1 MFFKKNSFK
10 IKTIIFSIA
19 LIIVVFSFSI
29 TAVVLYSNTSDFIK
43 EKITNSSYSNLSQ
56 ISKKIEMS
64 FSEVENVTKRI
75 AESNVLKEYLDQYNS
90 KKHIAFENVYLTK
103 QINNFLKNS
112 KVYAEGIIDSIL
124 FVTPEE
130 HFYVGENRY
139 KDHVSINY
147 NTLTDSSFYKSMSE
161 NPAKPF
167 LLYLDDDLIE
177 NDDIYTS
184 MDNVLVKGNTLFV
197 LKSVFNNQTYG
208 IVLIK
213 INDDWINSILEE
225 NSLTAIIDNK
235 SILWKGEQV
244 GDIPVGSIISK
255 MSNKDEGVI
264 EGPDKQRM
272 FYNKLSWG
280 EWYLLYFEY
289 LPSGIQQLKSIGNYI
304 ILSFIISILISVG
317 ISKFTLNKLIEP
329 LNSLTSSV
337 RKYKSKDDADTFISI
352 KKDKYSIR
360 ERILFY
366 YFMVIIIPLAFFVFS
381 YFLFSKNIIQNELL
395 QSEQTAFNQT
405 SENISLYMEKKLK
418 AISSMSYDRTIQNA
432 LVSEQENLNSN
443 KLYQVVNSYMLL
455 ANGYDDININNI
467 NGKRILSTYNNNKD
481 YHSTESKLAAW
492 SVNSDKIGWRN
503 SRKDELGRFIL
514 KIVIKV
520 RGYDL
525 DSHYNKYLLEDIGNI
540 EINLEESELEQFY
553 RDIYLKSNA
562 KIMIVDN
569 QERVVSSID
578 KSLIGSSY
586 TNLKRDKSLNQS
598 VITFEKAIDNTPWIL
613 VGEYDYKAIL
623 NEFTQILYYVG
634 FILIIIVLFLIIVS
648 FEISYRLASSLTRVN
663 KAMTEVAHGDL
674 SYGVSEN
681 SRISEIAELASTF
694 NEMMTRIDML
704 IDDLIITKN
713 KQQRLEMEKRD
724 VEIYALQSQIKP
736 HFLCNTLESIRCL
749 VKEKSET
756 SAIEMLKDL
765 SDLFR
770 YGISKVENLIPI
782 EQELAH
788 AAAYTRIMSKRF
800 KNISFKWELEDEA
813 NAYYTPK
820 MLLQPVIENAI
831 YHGIVP
837 HIPHGEINI
846 SCKLSEDSI
855 IFKISDNGVGICKI
869 KLDELN
875 EQLERGESNRIG
887 INNVYKRLKLYFGSK
902 AALDIESIQQKG
914 TTVTIVIPKIDH
926 DYFIQLS

>member
-1 MFFKKNSFK
+1 
-10 IKTIIFSIA
+10 
-19 LIIVVFSFSI
+19 
-29 TAVVLYSNTSDFIK
+29 
-43 EKITNSSYSNLSQ
+43 
-56 ISKKIEMS
+56 
-64 FSEVENVTKRI
+64 
-75 AESNVLKEYLDQYNS
+75 
-90 KKHIAFENVYLTK
+90 
-103 QINNFLKNS
+103 
-112 KVYAEGIIDSIL
+112 
-124 FVTPEE
+124 
-130 HFYVGENRY
+130 
-139 KDHVSINY
+139 
-147 NTLTDSSFYKSMSE
+147 
-161 NPAKPF
+161 
-167 LLYLDDDLIE
+167 
-177 NDDIYTS
+177 
-184 MDNVLVKGNTLFV
+184 
-197 LKSVFNNQTYG
+197 
-208 IVLIK
+208 
-213 INDDWINSILEE
+213 
-225 NSLTAIIDNK
+225 
-235 SILWKGEQV
+235 
-244 GDIPVGSIISK
+244 
-255 MSNKDEGVI
+255 
-264 EGPDKQRM
+264 
-272 FYNKLSWG
+272 
-280 EWYLLYFEY
+280 
-289 LPSGIQQLKSIGNYI
+289 
-304 ILSFIISILISVG
+304 
-317 ISKFTLNKLIEP
+317 
-329 LNSLTSSV
+329 
-337 RKYKSKDDADTFISI
+337 
-352 KKDKYSIR
+352 
-360 ERILFY
+360 
-366 YFMVIIIPLAFFVFS
+366 
-381 YFLFSKNIIQNELL
+381 
-395 QSEQTAFNQT
+395 
-405 SENISLYMEKKLK
+405 
-418 AISSMSYDRTIQNA
+418 
-432 LVSEQENLNSN
+432 
-443 KLYQVVNSYMLL
+443 MLL

-586 TNLKRDKSLNQS
+586 ANLKRDKSLNQS

-663 KAMTEVAHGDL
+663 KAMTEVAHGDF